1 MDELVTLRG
10 GNSPPILYTLFSYY
24 SLMSTTSAAAMRLN
38 LNIND
43 IIDIT
48 ETELDG
54 LDGLSVTEIVEMIH
68 VPWEDPAD

>member
-1 MDELVTLRG
+1 
-10 GNSPPILYTLFSYY
+10 
-24 SLMSTTSAAAMRLN
+24 MSTTSAAAMRLN